1 MALLGF
7 AEIQERIHMSANNW
21 AVCPKCKQVAEAA
34 KAARGNKAAAS
45 YGQVSPEEYVALLEQ
60 AQAPMNLGTTLR
72 EDYEIGIRK
81 NGEFFVS
88 YGASCE
94 ICGFDFQ
101 FDEQRQVANSE
112 A

>member
-1 MALLGF
+1 
-7 AEIQERIHMSANNW
+7 MSANNW
-21 AVCPKCKQVAEAA
+21 SVCPKCKQVAEAG
-34 KAARGNKAAAS
+34 KAARIKKASAS
-45 YGQVSPEEYVALLEQ
+45 YGQVSPEEYAALLEQ
-60 AQAPMNLGTTLR
+60 AQVPTKLGETLR

-81 NGEFFVS
+81 DGTFFVS

-101 FDEQRQVANSE
+101 FDEQRQVTSSE